1 MYNTFRDGSACSE
14 TGGSVCTEMPGSL
27 STETGGSA
35 YSEMGGSIWT
45 DIFMRPNIELETI
58 FNVFK
63 RTPNTPNT
71 ITLIKRK
78 IINAITL

>member
-1 MYNTFRDGSACSE
+1 MYNTFRDGSASSE

-45 DIFMRPNIELETI
+45 DIFRMISS
-58 FNVFK
+58 
-63 RTPNTPNT
+63 TPKTWFILCSTDACSMPQQ
-71 ITLIKRK
+71 
-78 IINAITL
+78 